1 MMKESRDPNLAGE
14 RGVSETLGDLPK
26 DQVHCPCSGSC
37 LIKKIMPTGVPLPYN
52 WKIAITPFLLRSQS
66 KGQTSP
72 TEEERGRGG
81 VEGGRTKKNEFWRT
95 VRLVGSGDR
104 FQKLRGE
111 KKWLKKERTF

>member
-1 MMKESRDPNLAGE
+1 M
-14 RGVSETLGDLPK
+14 
-26 DQVHCPCSGSC
+26 
-37 LIKKIMPTGVPLPYN
+37 PYN

-66 KGQTSP
+66 KGQISP

-111 KKWLKKERTF
+111 KKMVEKRKNFLMRLRLQVAISGGRGLPPPTVYLFA